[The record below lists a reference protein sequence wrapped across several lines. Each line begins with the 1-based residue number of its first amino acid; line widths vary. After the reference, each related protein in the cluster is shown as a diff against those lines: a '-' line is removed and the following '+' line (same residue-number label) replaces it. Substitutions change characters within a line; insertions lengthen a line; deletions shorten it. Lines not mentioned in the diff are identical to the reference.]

1 MNSKRADLLEFY
13 ADWCAPCVRV
23 SPIVAKLA
31 NEFGSKIRLIR
42 VNVDTDSALVDKY
55 QVYSLPTVVIVVGG
69 REVDR
74 MIGAKTKVKYRAA
87 IVKSLR
93 KRKPTKS

>member
-1 MNSKRADLLEFY
+1 M
-13 ADWCAPCVRV
+13 RV

-31 NEFGSKIRLIR
+31 HEFGSKIRLIR
-42 VNVDTDSALVDKY
+42 VNVDADSVLVDKY
-55 QVYSLPTVVIVVGG
+55 RVYSLPTVVFVVGG

-74 MIGAKTKVKYRAA
+74 MIGAKTKGKYRAA

-93 KRKPTKS
+93 KRKSTKS